1 MIELI
6 IGLKGSGK
14 TKTLI
19 DKVNAASNVSKG
31 NVVCVEFGKKLTF
44 NVNSNVRL
52 IDVLDYNVKNGES
65 LYGFICGI
73 FSSNYDIT
81 EIYIDS
87 ALKMCEDKVADFEEF
102 ISKLAKCAEKYDIKC
117 FITSSIANE
126 DLPET
131 LKKYVVCAE
140 TL

>member
-19 DKVNAASNVSKG
+19 DKVNAAASASKG

-52 IDVLDYNVKNGES
+52 IDVLDYNVKNGDA

-81 EIYIDS
+81 EIYVDS
-87 ALKMCEDKVADFEEF
+87 ALKMCEDKVEDFEEF
-102 ISKLAKCAEKYDIKC
+102 ILNLAECAEKYEIKC
-117 FITSSIANE
+117 FITSSIASN

-131 LKKYVVCAE
+131 LKKYVVSAE
-140 TL
+140 TI